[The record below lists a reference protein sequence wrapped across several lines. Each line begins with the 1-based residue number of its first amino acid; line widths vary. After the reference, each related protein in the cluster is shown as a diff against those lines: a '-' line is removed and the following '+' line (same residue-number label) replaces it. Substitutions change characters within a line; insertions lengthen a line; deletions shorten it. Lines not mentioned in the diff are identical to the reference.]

1 MMRFIESFRNGNG
14 VQAYQRCGWA
24 YIYHNSNGKNA
35 VID

>member
-1 MMRFIESFRNGNG
+1 MMRFIESFRNG